1 MARLTVEEF
10 NNILK
15 DRILVY
21 DGAMG
26 TNLIAQQLKSE
37 NYGGKDGCSE
47 ALNLYCPESVSKVHK
62 SFIEAGCDVIETNT
76 FGGTR
81 ITLKEY
87 GLEDKVAEINKKAV
101 EIAKKAIEEKGTG
114 KPRYIAGSIGPT
126 SQLPSLGNIEFDDMV
141 SAYSEQFEALWE
153 AGIDILQIETCQDIL
168 QIKAALYA
176 ANKLF
181 EKVGTR
187 CPVVVSSTLESS
199 GNLLIGSD
207 IPSIVAAIEPFDFVD
222 VLGFNCSFGPDEMER
237 HVATLSKLWSKAI
250 LIMPNAG
257 LPEMVDGKPF
267 YKMTSEEF
275 ASFHNKFVTQYGI
288 NICGGCCGTRA
299 DHLAAVVKRVKDL
312 KPVKRVVKTE
322 ARVSSLF
329 NAVEVHQKP
338 APAMIGERTNA
349 NGAKKFR
356 EYLLADD
363 FDGMVA
369 MGKDQVK
376 GGAHMVDLCV
386 AYVGRNE
393 AADMKKAASMF
404 ATQVNLPLVIDSTIP
419 DVIET
424 ALKHHGG
431 RCVINSVNLED
442 GGARLRKVA
451 KLAKDF
457 GAMLI
462 CLSIDEDGMAKTA
475 TRKLSIAL
483 RIKDI
488 LVKEFGFKESDLI
501 FDPLTFTVG
510 SGDAELRNS
519 ALETLNAL
527 KLISEKMP
535 TASTILGLSNVSFGL
550 KPAVREILNSVFM
563 AEAVKHGLSTAIV
576 NPAKILPLIS
586 IPEKEQELALN
597 LIYNKHGD
605 GSDLTAFLKAFEGE
619 IAQKAE
625 KKLENLTPAQ
635 QLEAKVIDGDSSELA
650 SLIDALRAEYKPEA
664 VINEILLPAMQ
675 KVGESFGTGK
685 LQLPFVLQSA
695 EVVKKT
701 VDCLTPFMEK
711 KEATAD
717 RIMILATVAG
727 DVHDIGKNLVN
738 IMLSNNGFSVVD
750 LGIKVDISTMI
761 KAAKENNSNV
771 IGMSGLIVKSTVVMK
786 ENLEELNRI
795 GFLPDVILGGAAL
808 TRDYVEKEL
817 QSIYKGRVFYAK
829 DAVDTVNIMQRIM
842 DERSQA

>member
-1 MARLTVEEF
+1 MARLTVGQF
-10 NNILK
+10 NTYLENS
-15 DRILVY
+15 ILVY

-76 FGGTR
+76 FGGNS

-87 GLEDKVAEINKKAV
+87 GLEDKVAEINQKAV
-101 EIAKKAIEEKGTG
+101 NIAKKAIEEAGQN

-267 YKMTSEEF
+267 YKMTPEEF

-586 IPEKEQELALN
+586 IPDNQQELALN

-619 IAQKAE
+619 TVIQKE
-625 KKLENLTPAQ
+625 KSDVNLTPAQ
-635 QLEAKVIDGDSSELA
+635 KLEAKVLDGDSSEL
-650 SLIDALRAEYKPEA
+650 DALVEDLRKEFKPEA

-675 KVGESFGTGK
+675 KVGESFGTGR

-711 KEATAD
+711 KEASAD
-717 RIMILATVAG
+717 RMMILATVAG

-795 GFLPDVILGGAAL
+795 GFYPDVILGGAAL

>member
-1 MARLTVEEF
+1 MARLTVDQF
-10 NNILK
+10 RSILDK
-15 DRILVY
+15 KILVY

-62 SFIEAGCDVIETNT
+62 SFLEAGCDVIETNT

-101 EIAKKAIEEKGTG
+101 EIAKKAIEEAGND

-153 AGIDILQIETCQDIL
+153 AGIDILQIETCQDTL

-187 CPVVVSSTLESS
+187 CPVVVSVTLESS
-199 GNLLIGSD
+199 GNLLVGSD
-207 IPSIVAAIEPFDFVD
+207 IPSVVTTIEPFDFVD

-237 HVATLSKLWSKAI
+237 HVATLSKLWPRAI

-257 LPEMVDGKPF
+257 LPEMIDGKPF
-267 YKMTSEEF
+267 YKMTPDEF
-275 ASFHNKFVTQYGI
+275 ASFHKRFVTKYGV
-288 NICGGCCGTRA
+288 NICGGCCGTRS
-299 DHLAAVVKRVKDL
+299 DHLAAVVKTVKDL
-312 KPVKRVVKTE
+312 KPVIREVKSE

-329 NAVEVHQKP
+329 NAVEMHQKP
-338 APAMIGERTNA
+338 APALIGERTNA

-386 AYVGRNE
+386 AYVGRTE
-393 AADMKKAASMF
+393 TADMKKAASMF

-419 DVIET
+419 EVIEI

-431 RCVINSVNLED
+431 RCIINSVNLED
-442 GGARLRKVA
+442 GGTRLRKVA

-462 CLSIDEDGMAKTA
+462 CLSIDEEGMAKTTA
-475 TRKLSIAL
+475 KKLSIAL
-483 RIKDI
+483 RIRDI
-488 LVKEFGFKESDLI
+488 LKNEFGFKESDLI
-501 FDPLTFTVG
+501 FDPLTFTIG
-510 SGDAELRNS
+510 SGDVELRNS

-527 KLISEKMP
+527 KMISEKMP

-563 AEAVKHGLSTAIV
+563 AEAVKHGLSSAIV
-576 NPAKILPLIS
+576 NPAKILPLVS

-597 LIYNKHGD
+597 LIYNKHND
-605 GSDLTAFLKAFEGE
+605 GSDLTDFLKAFEGE
-619 IAQKAE
+619 TAQKSD
-625 KKLENLTPAQ
+625 KKKDNLTPAQ

-650 SLIDALRAEYKPEA
+650 SLIDVLRNDYKPEA

-675 KVGESFGTGK
+675 KVGESFGNGK

-701 VDCLTPFMEK
+701 VDCLSPYMEK
-711 KEATAD
+711 KEASAD

-761 KAAKENNSNV
+761 KAAKENNSKV

-795 GFLPDVILGGAAL
+795 GFYPDVILGGAAL

>member
-10 NNILK
+10 KKILN

-26 TNLIAQQLKSE
+26 TNLIAQQLKTE
-37 NYGGKDGCSE
+37 DYGGKDGCSE
-47 ALNLYCPESVSKVHK
+47 ALNLFCPQSVLKVHK
-62 SFIEAGCDVIETNT
+62 SFLDAGCDVIETNT

-87 GLEDKVAEINKKAV
+87 GLEDQVKEINKKAV
-101 EIAKKAIEEKGTG
+101 EIAKKAIEEAGLG

-126 SQLPSLGNIEFDDMV
+126 SQLPSLGNIDFDDMV
-141 SAYSEQFEALWE
+141 FAYSEQFEALWE

-168 QIKAALYA
+168 QVKAALYA
-176 ANKLF
+176 AKKLF
-181 EKVGTR
+181 DSKGTR
-187 CPVVVSSTLESS
+187 CPVVVSLTLENS

-207 IPSIVAAIEPFDFVD
+207 IPCIVTTIEPFDFVD

-237 HVATLSKLWSKAI
+237 HVATLSKLWPRAI

-267 YKMTSEEF
+267 YKMTPDDF
-275 ASFHNKFVTQYGI
+275 ASFHKKFVTEYGI
-288 NICGGCCGTRA
+288 NISGGCCGTRS
-299 DHLAAVVKRVKDL
+299 DHLAAVVKTVKNL
-312 KPVKRVVKTE
+312 KPIKRQIKDE

-329 NAVEVHQKP
+329 NAVEMHQKP
-338 APAMIGERTNA
+338 APALIGERTNA

-356 EYLLADD
+356 EYLLSDN

-369 MGKDQVK
+369 MGKEQIK

-386 AYVGRNE
+386 AYVGRDE
-393 AADMKKAASMF
+393 TADMKKAASMF

-431 RCVINSVNLED
+431 RCIINSVNLED
-442 GGARLRKVA
+442 GGVRLRKIA

-483 RIKDI
+483 RIRDI
-488 LVKEFGFKESDLI
+488 LKNEFGLKESDLL

-510 SGDAELRNS
+510 SGDADLRNS

-563 AEAVKHGLSTAIV
+563 AEAVKHGLSSAIV

-586 IPEKEQELALN
+586 ISEKEQELALN

-605 GSDLTAFLKAFEGE
+605 GSDLTAFLNAFEDGVAKKE
-619 IAQKAE
+619 E
-625 KKLENLTPAQ
+625 KKDINLTPAQ
-635 QLEAKVIDGDSSELA
+635 KLEAKVIDGDSSELA
-650 SLIDALRAEYKPEA
+650 PLVELLRKEYKPEA

-675 KVGESFGTGK
+675 KVGESFGTGR

-711 KEATAD
+711 KEASAD

-761 KAAKENNSNV
+761 KAAKENKSNV

-817 QSIYKGRVFYAK
+817 QAIYKGRVFYAK
-829 DAVDTVNIMQRIM
+829 DAIDTVNIMQRIM
-842 DERSQA
+842 DEKQL

>member
-10 NNILK
+10 NSIINNG
-15 DRILVY
+15 ILVY
-21 DGAMG
+21 DGATG

-37 NYGGKDGCSE
+37 DYGGKDGCSE
-47 ALNLYCPESVSKVHK
+47 ALNLFCPRSVLKVHK
-62 SFIEAGCDVIETNT
+62 AFLEVGCDVIETNT
-76 FGGTR
+76 FGATR

-87 GLEDKVAEINKKAV
+87 GLEDRIAEINRKAV
-101 EIAKKAIEEKGTG
+101 EIAKKAIEESGDG
-114 KPRYIAGSIGPT
+114 KPRYIAGSVGPT

-141 SAYSEQFEALWE
+141 SAYFEQFEVLWE
-153 AGIDILQIETCQDIL
+153 SGIDILQIETCQDIL
-168 QIKAALYA
+168 QVKAALYA

-181 EKVGTR
+181 NKIGTR
-187 CPVVVSSTLESS
+187 CPTVVSMTLESS
-199 GNLLIGSD
+199 GNLLVGTD
-207 IPSIVAAIEPFDFVD
+207 IPAIVTAIEPFDFVD

-237 HVATLSKLWSKAI
+237 HVATLSKLWPRAI
-250 LIMPNAG
+250 LVMPNAG

-267 YKMTSEEF
+267 YKMTPEEF
-275 ASFHNKFVTQYGI
+275 ASFHLKFVKEYGV
-288 NICGGCCGTRA
+288 NIVGGCCGTRA
-299 DHLAAVVKRVKDL
+299 DHLGAVVKAVKGL
-312 KPVKRVVKTE
+312 KPIERKIKKE
-322 ARVSSLF
+322 AKVSSLF
-329 NAVEVHQKP
+329 NAVDVHQKP
-338 APAMIGERTNA
+338 APALIGERTNA

-363 FDGMVA
+363 FDSMVA
-369 MGKDQVK
+369 MGKEQVR

-393 AADMKKAASMF
+393 INDMKKAASMF

-442 GGARLRKVA
+442 GGARLRKIA
-451 KLAKDF
+451 RLAKDF

-462 CLSIDEDGMAKTA
+462 CLSIDEEGMAKTA
-475 TRKLSIAL
+475 DKKLSIAL

-488 LVKEFGFKESDLI
+488 LTKEFNIKESDLI
-501 FDPLTFTVG
+501 FDPLTFTIG
-510 SGDAELRNS
+510 SGDVELRNS
-519 ALETLNAL
+519 AKETLKAL
-527 KLISEKMP
+527 KLISSKMP
-535 TASTILGLSNVSFGL
+535 SASTILGLSNVSFGL

-563 AEAVKHGLSTAIV
+563 SEAVKNGLSTAIV
-576 NPAKILPLIS
+576 NPAKILPLVSIS
-586 IPEKEQELALN
+586 EKEYELALN
-597 LIYNKHGD
+597 LIYNKNED
-605 GSDLTAFLKAFEGE
+605 GTDLTAFLKAFESQSSKIE
-619 IAQKAE
+619 QKNNIALTPVQ
-625 KKLENLTPAQ
+625 KLES
-635 QLEAKVIDGDSSELA
+635 KVLDGDSSDLKQ
-650 SLIDALRAEYKPEA
+650 LVDLLLKEYKPEY

-701 VDCLTPFMEK
+701 VDCLTPYMEK
-711 KEATAD
+711 KETASD

-761 KAAKENNSNV
+761 KAAKEHNSNV

-786 ENLEELNRI
+786 ENLEELNRKA
-795 GFLPDVILGGAAL
+795 FLPDVILGGAAL

-829 DAVDTVNIMQRIM
+829 DAIETVKIMQKIM
-842 DERSQA
+842 DERTQA